1 MPNRTVEVF
10 LMKAIIA
17 MLLLSTRLGAFAD
30 CISPLQD
37 GTGANHI
44 VAPSKAG
51 LLSFFDSAKAQGTN
65 GCLKVKAQGAR
76 HFCIANGRG
85 DGTKLSSDGKTIV
98 LSEGGK
104 LSLHSDNQLR
114 YGNTKE

>member
-1 MPNRTVEVF
+1 
-10 LMKAIIA
+10 MKAIIA

-44 VAPSKAG
+44 VAPSKAD
-51 LLSFFDSAKAQGTN
+51 LLSFFDSAKAQDTK

-98 LSEGGK
+98 LPEGGNF
-104 LSLHSDNQLR
+104 SLHSYNQLR